1 MSASK
6 SNHLFPVFLKMEQLH
21 LLLIGGGTVAL
32 EKLHAVIHNSPATK
46 IKIVAKTINPE
57 IEDIAETNE
66 NIQIHQRAYHVTDM
80 DDVDLVISAL
90 DDPLMTEEIR
100 RNAKDAGL
108 LINAADR
115 PALCDF
121 YLGSVVKKGQL
132 KIAISTNGKS
142 PTVAKRVK
150 EVLNDSFPEEIN
162 ETLENLA
169 EVKTFLKG
177 SFRDRVLELNKI
189 TGSLSESEY
198 NRNYLKGQIIR
209 WSVILALPVLFL
221 TGYFIGNYFPSDQ
234 AAGAWASLM
243 GKIDSSI
250 LIFIFAGFLASA
262 IDGALGMAY
271 GITATTVLL
280 SYGLSPVAASAS
292 VHTSEVFTSGVSG
305 LSHLKFGNVNNKLFR
320 NLLFPGVI
328 GAILGS
334 FLISYFEGFCDIIKP
349 LVSAYT
355 LILGVIILMKAL
367 KKDDQ
372 IRKRV
377 RRLFPLAFTGGFLDA
392 VGGGGWGPIVSS
404 TLIAQGKAPRYTIG
418 SVNLTE
424 FFVALASSITFFAM
438 IGTTHINIILGLILG
453 GVAAAPL
460 GAFLTSRIPAKT
472 VMILV
477 GIIVIILSIKRIFF

>member
-1 MSASK
+1 MSATT
-6 SNHLFPVFLKMEQLH
+6 SNHLFPVFLKLEQMH
-21 LLLIGGGTVAL
+21 LLLIGGGAVAL
-32 EKLHAVIHNSPATK
+32 EKLHSIIQNSPATK
-46 IKIVAKTINPE
+46 VKIVAKSVNPE
-57 IEDIAETNE
+57 IEEIAETHT
-66 NIQIHQRAYHVTDM
+66 NISIHQRAYHVTDM

-90 DDPLMTEEIR
+90 NDPAITETIR
-100 RNAKDAGL
+100 SDAKNAGL
-108 LINAADR
+108 LINAADK

-150 EVLNDSFPEEIN
+150 EVLNDSFPDEIN

-169 EVKTFLKG
+169 EVKTYLKG

-189 TGSLSESEY
+189 TGSLTEKEY
-198 NRNYLKGQIIR
+198 NKNYLKGLILR
-209 WSVILALPVLFL
+209 WSVIFALPVLFI
-221 TGYFIGNYFPSDQ
+221 TGYFLGNYFPAEE
-234 AAGAWASLM
+234 AAGVWAIFMSH
-243 GKIDSSI
+243 IDASI
-250 LIFIFAGFLASA
+250 LIFIMAGFLASA

-280 SYGLSPVAASAS
+280 SFGLSPVAATAS

-320 NLLFPGVI
+320 NLLIPGVI
-328 GAILGS
+328 GAILGA
-334 FLISYFEGFCDIIKP
+334 FLISYFEEYSNVIKP

-355 LILGVIILMKAL
+355 LFLGVIILLKAL

-372 IRKRV
+372 IRKKV
-377 RRLFPLAFTGGFLDA
+377 KRLFPLAFTGGFLDS

-438 IGTTHINIILGLILG
+438 IGTTHLNVILGLILG

-460 GAFLTSRIPAKT
+460 GAFLTSKIPAKSI
-472 VMILV
+472 MLMV